1 MPEQIYLNGK
11 FMPRQYAFQHVED
24 RGNQFADAVY
34 EAIAVYDGR
43 LVDEDA
49 HLKRME
55 FSLGELEIEFYMP
68 MQALKLLIRDLLKR
82 NKMTNGMLYMQISRG
97 VKTRD
102 HAIPIP
108 QPKAGIYM
116 ATKFINYAGN
126 PNHTK
131 GISVMLTPDT
141 RWARPDIK
149 SVGLLPNILAKSDA
163 IKHGHQDAVFVDEHG
178 KLREGTSN
186 NFYAICG
193 NKIYQY
199 PANGSIL
206 AGITRAGIDSLI
218 AQTGLTKI
226 ADGFPASDLDKIDE
240 AFLTS
245 SSMFVM
251 PVVKI
256 NQQMIGQG
264 IPGSYSKQLLA
275 NYRSYALDFPVEIH

>member
-11 FMPRQYAFQHVED
+11 FMPRQYAAQHVED
-24 RGNQFADAVY
+24 RGNQFADAIY
-34 EAIAVYDGR
+34 EVVAVYQGR
-43 LVDEDA
+43 LIDEEA
-49 HLKRME
+49 HMKRME
-55 FSLGELEIEFYMP
+55 FSLAELGIECYMP
-68 MQALKLLIRDLLKR
+68 VAAFKLLIRDLLRR
-82 NKMTNGMLYMQISRG
+82 NKIKNGQVYLQISRG
-97 VKTRD
+97 VKARE

-116 ATKFINYAGN
+116 ATKSINYDGN
-126 PNHTK
+126 PNHSK
-131 GISVMLTPDT
+131 GISVMLTADM

-149 SVGLLPNILAKSDA
+149 SISLLPNILAKSDA
-163 IKHGHQDAVFVDEHG
+163 IKQGYQDAVFVDEQG

-193 NKIYQY
+193 TKIYQY
-199 PANGSIL
+199 PTNGSIL

-226 ADGFPASDLDKIDE
+226 SDGVPESELDKIDE

-245 SSMFVM
+245 SGIFVM

-256 NQQMIGQG
+256 NQQVIGEG
-264 IPGSYSKQLLA
+264 VPGPYTKQLQA
-275 NYRSYALDFPVEIH
+275 HYRSYALDFPIEIH